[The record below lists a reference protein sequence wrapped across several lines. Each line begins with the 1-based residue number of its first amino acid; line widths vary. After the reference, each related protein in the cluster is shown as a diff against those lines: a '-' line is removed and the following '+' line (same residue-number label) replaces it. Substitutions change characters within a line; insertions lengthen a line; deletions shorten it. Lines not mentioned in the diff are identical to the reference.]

1 MKIVKIIAQWIFILC
16 LPGLLFTAGVS
27 LAANTIWLYEYG
39 FSKYDISHVTGLA
52 PAELNKAA
60 GGLIQYFNSNE
71 HYISLTVIKYGQ
83 PFTLF
88 NEREVQHLKDV
99 KGLFQLVYKV
109 LIGTGVYTL
118 IFLGVSLFWW
128 RDKRRLGWGLLG
140 GGGLTL
146 ALMAAVGIMVALDF
160 DRFFL
165 QFHLFSFA
173 NDFWQL
179 NPATDYLVMLFPQGF
194 WFDATLFCAGGTA
207 LLAIIFGGVGWWL
220 KRKYKD
226 VII

>member
-1 MKIVKIIAQWIFILC
+1 MKILKIIARWVFILC
-16 LPGLLFTAGVS
+16 LPALLLTASVS
-27 LAANTIWLYEYG
+27 AAMNCRWLYQYG
-39 FSKYDISHVTGLA
+39 FNKYDVGRVTGLA
-52 PAELNKAA
+52 PAELEKAT
-60 GGLIQYFNSNE
+60 GGLIRYFNSNE
-71 HYISLTVIKYGQ
+71 DYISLTVIKDGQ

-99 KGLFQLVYKV
+99 KALFQLVYKV
-109 LIGTGVYTL
+109 LIGTGVYAL
-118 IFLGVSLFWW
+118 VFLGISLFWW

-140 GGGLTL
+140 GGALTL
-146 ALMAAVGIMVALDF
+146 VLMAAVGIMVALDF

-179 NPATDYLVMLFPQGF
+179 NPATDYLIMLFPQGF

-207 LLAIIFGGVGWWL
+207 LLAIILGGVGLWL
-220 KRKYKD
+220 KRKYKP
-226 VII
+226 